1 WPRPGAECLPEPQFP
16 ELRTRRGQGRRRD
29 QSGQALAWPLARR
42 AQGRTRLP
50 LFLAALWPGSGRN
63 PRRHRHCRATRRQ
76 DFGDTA
82 AHGPDRL
89 RCERP
94 DRQRA
99 GQGASQESGLTMDE
113 AERERFA
120 AFLLRMRGAGL
131 DRRDLMA
138 AVEATPRASFVP
150 PQWRADAWSDRSLPI
165 ECGETIEGIDLQMR
179 AISMLSLEPGSRV
192 LEIGTG
198 SGFTSAVMARL
209 SARVLSLDRF
219 RTLCE
224 AARTRHETLGL
235 SNILIRQA
243 DGSQGAPAEGPF

>member
-1 WPRPGAECLPEPQFP
+1 
-16 ELRTRRGQGRRRD
+16 
-29 QSGQALAWPLARR
+29 
-42 AQGRTRLP
+42 
-50 LFLAALWPGSGRN
+50 
-63 PRRHRHCRATRRQ
+63 
-76 DFGDTA
+76 
-82 AHGPDRL
+82 
-89 RCERP
+89 
-94 DRQRA
+94 
-99 GQGASQESGLTMDE
+99 MDE

-179 AISMLSLEPGSRV
+179 AIAMLSLEPGSRV

-243 DGSQGAPAEGPF
+243 DGSQGAPAEGPFDRIIAWASCESLPRSFVDQLASGGIMIAPIGPGDGVQVMEKLTKLGSRFEREVVGNVRFQPMAAGVAAAI

>member
-1 WPRPGAECLPEPQFP
+1 
-16 ELRTRRGQGRRRD
+16 
-29 QSGQALAWPLARR
+29 
-42 AQGRTRLP
+42 
-50 LFLAALWPGSGRN
+50 
-63 PRRHRHCRATRRQ
+63 
-76 DFGDTA
+76 
-82 AHGPDRL
+82 
-89 RCERP
+89 
-94 DRQRA
+94 
-99 GQGASQESGLTMDE
+99 MDE

-131 DRRDLMA
+131 DRRALMA

-150 PQWRADAWSDRSLPI
+150 PQWRADAWSDRSVPI

-179 AISMLSLEPGSRV
+179 AIAMLSLEPGSRV

-243 DGSQGAPAEGPF
+243 DGSQGAPAEGPFDRIIAWASYESLPRSFVDQLASGGIMIAPIGPGDGVQVMEKLTKLGSRFEREVVGNVRFQPMAAGVAAAI

>member
-1 WPRPGAECLPEPQFP
+1 
-16 ELRTRRGQGRRRD
+16 
-29 QSGQALAWPLARR
+29 
-42 AQGRTRLP
+42 
-50 LFLAALWPGSGRN
+50 
-63 PRRHRHCRATRRQ
+63 
-76 DFGDTA
+76 
-82 AHGPDRL
+82 
-89 RCERP
+89 
-94 DRQRA
+94 
-99 GQGASQESGLTMDE
+99 MDE

-179 AISMLSLEPGSRV
+179 AIAMLSLEPGSRV

-243 DGSQGAPAEGPF
+243 DGSQGAPAEGPFDRIIAWASYESLPRSFVDQLASGGIMIAPIGPGDGVQVMEKLTKLGSRFEREVVGNVRFQPMAAGVAAAI

>member
-1 WPRPGAECLPEPQFP
+1 
-16 ELRTRRGQGRRRD
+16 
-29 QSGQALAWPLARR
+29 
-42 AQGRTRLP
+42 
-50 LFLAALWPGSGRN
+50 
-63 PRRHRHCRATRRQ
+63 
-76 DFGDTA
+76 
-82 AHGPDRL
+82 
-89 RCERP
+89 
-94 DRQRA
+94 
-99 GQGASQESGLTMDE
+99 MDE

-131 DRRDLMA
+131 DRRALMA

-179 AISMLSLEPGSRV
+179 AISMLNLEPGSRV

-243 DGSQGAPAEGPF
+243 DGSQGAPAEGPFDRIIAWASYESLPRSFVDQLASGGIMIAPIGPGDGVQVMEKLTKLGSRFEREVVGNVRFQPMAAGVAAAI

>member
-1 WPRPGAECLPEPQFP
+1 CR
-16 ELRTRRGQGRRRD
+16 
-29 QSGQALAWPLARR
+29 ARR
-42 AQGRTRLP
+42 
-50 LFLAALWPGSGRN
+50 W
-63 PRRHRHCRATRRQ
+63 Q

-89 RCERP
+89 RCEGP
-94 DRQRA
+94 DRQRS

-165 ECGETIEGIDLQMR
+165 ESRETSEGTDPQR
-179 AISMLSLEPGSRV
+179 R
-192 LEIGTG
+192 GT
-198 SGFTSAVMARL
+198 AMPHR
-209 SARVLSLDRF
+209 D
-219 RTLCE
+219 
-224 AARTRHETLGL
+224 
-235 SNILIRQA
+235 
-243 DGSQGAPAEGPF
+243 

>member
-1 WPRPGAECLPEPQFP
+1 
-16 ELRTRRGQGRRRD
+16 
-29 QSGQALAWPLARR
+29 
-42 AQGRTRLP
+42 
-50 LFLAALWPGSGRN
+50 
-63 PRRHRHCRATRRQ
+63 
-76 DFGDTA
+76 
-82 AHGPDRL
+82 
-89 RCERP
+89 
-94 DRQRA
+94 
-99 GQGASQESGLTMDE
+99 MDE

-165 ECGETIEGIDLQMR
+165 ECGESIEGIDLQMR
-179 AISMLSLEPGSRV
+179 AIAMLNLEPGSRV

-209 SARVLSLDRF
+209 SARVLTLDRF
-219 RTLCE
+219 RTLCD
-224 AARTRHETLGL
+224 ASRTRHETLGL

-243 DGSQGAPAEGPF
+243 DGSQGAPAEGPFDRIIAWASYESLPRSFVDQLASGGIMIAPIGPGDGVQVMEKLTKLGSRFEREVVGNVRFQPMAAGVAAAI

>member
-1 WPRPGAECLPEPQFP
+1 
-16 ELRTRRGQGRRRD
+16 
-29 QSGQALAWPLARR
+29 
-42 AQGRTRLP
+42 
-50 LFLAALWPGSGRN
+50 
-63 PRRHRHCRATRRQ
+63 
-76 DFGDTA
+76 
-82 AHGPDRL
+82 
-89 RCERP
+89 
-94 DRQRA
+94 
-99 GQGASQESGLTMDE
+99 MDE

-243 DGSQGAPAEGPF
+243 DGSQGAPEEGPFDRIIAWASYESLPRSFVDQLASGGIMIAPIGPGDGVQVMEKLTKLGSRFEREVVGNVRFQPMAAGVAAAI

>member
-1 WPRPGAECLPEPQFP
+1 
-16 ELRTRRGQGRRRD
+16 
-29 QSGQALAWPLARR
+29 
-42 AQGRTRLP
+42 
-50 LFLAALWPGSGRN
+50 
-63 PRRHRHCRATRRQ
+63 
-76 DFGDTA
+76 
-82 AHGPDRL
+82 
-89 RCERP
+89 
-94 DRQRA
+94 
-99 GQGASQESGLTMDE
+99 MDE

-131 DRRDLMA
+131 DRRALMA

-179 AISMLSLEPGSRV
+179 AIAMLSLEPGSRV

-243 DGSQGAPAEGPF
+243 DGSQGAPAEGPFDRIIAWASYESLPRSFVDQLASGGIMIAPIGPGDGVQVMEKLTKLGSRFEREVVGNVRFQPMAAGVAAAI

>member
-1 WPRPGAECLPEPQFP
+1 
-16 ELRTRRGQGRRRD
+16 
-29 QSGQALAWPLARR
+29 
-42 AQGRTRLP
+42 
-50 LFLAALWPGSGRN
+50 
-63 PRRHRHCRATRRQ
+63 
-76 DFGDTA
+76 
-82 AHGPDRL
+82 
-89 RCERP
+89 
-94 DRQRA
+94 
-99 GQGASQESGLTMDE
+99 MDE

-243 DGSQGAPAEGPF
+243 DGSQGAPAEGPFDRIIAWASYESLPRSFVDQLASGGIMIAPIGPGDGVQVMEKLTKLGSRFEREVVGNVRFQPMAPGVAAAI

>member
-1 WPRPGAECLPEPQFP
+1 
-16 ELRTRRGQGRRRD
+16 
-29 QSGQALAWPLARR
+29 
-42 AQGRTRLP
+42 
-50 LFLAALWPGSGRN
+50 
-63 PRRHRHCRATRRQ
+63 
-76 DFGDTA
+76 
-82 AHGPDRL
+82 
-89 RCERP
+89 
-94 DRQRA
+94 
-99 GQGASQESGLTMDE
+99 MDE

-243 DGSQGAPAEGPF
+243 DGSQGAPAEGPFDRIIAWASCESLPRSFVDQLASGGIMIAPIGPGDGVQVMEKLTKLGSRFEREVVGNVRFQPMAAGVAAAI

>member
-1 WPRPGAECLPEPQFP
+1 
-16 ELRTRRGQGRRRD
+16 
-29 QSGQALAWPLARR
+29 
-42 AQGRTRLP
+42 
-50 LFLAALWPGSGRN
+50 
-63 PRRHRHCRATRRQ
+63 
-76 DFGDTA
+76 
-82 AHGPDRL
+82 
-89 RCERP
+89 
-94 DRQRA
+94 
-99 GQGASQESGLTMDE
+99 MDE

-179 AISMLSLEPGSRV
+179 AISMLNLEPGSRV

-243 DGSQGAPAEGPF
+243 DGSQGAPAEGPFDRIIAWASYESLPRSFVDQLASGGIMIAPIGPGDGVQVMEKLTKLGSRFEREVVGNVRFQPMAAGVAAAI

>member
-1 WPRPGAECLPEPQFP
+1 
-16 ELRTRRGQGRRRD
+16 
-29 QSGQALAWPLARR
+29 
-42 AQGRTRLP
+42 
-50 LFLAALWPGSGRN
+50 
-63 PRRHRHCRATRRQ
+63 
-76 DFGDTA
+76 
-82 AHGPDRL
+82 
-89 RCERP
+89 
-94 DRQRA
+94 
-99 GQGASQESGLTMDE
+99 MDE

-179 AISMLSLEPGSRV
+179 AIAMLSLEPGSRV

-243 DGSQGAPAEGPF
+243 DGSQGAPAEGPFDRIIAWASYESLPRSFVDQLASGGIMIAPIGPGDGVQVIEKLTKLGSRFEREVVGNVRFQPMAAGVAAAI

>member
-1 WPRPGAECLPEPQFP
+1 
-16 ELRTRRGQGRRRD
+16 
-29 QSGQALAWPLARR
+29 
-42 AQGRTRLP
+42 
-50 LFLAALWPGSGRN
+50 
-63 PRRHRHCRATRRQ
+63 
-76 DFGDTA
+76 
-82 AHGPDRL
+82 
-89 RCERP
+89 
-94 DRQRA
+94 
-99 GQGASQESGLTMDE
+99 MDE

-243 DGSQGAPAEGPF
+243 DGSQGAPAEGPFDRIIAWASYESLPRSFVDQLASGGIMIAPIGPGDGVQVIEKLTKLGSRFEREVVGNVRFQPMAAGVAAAI